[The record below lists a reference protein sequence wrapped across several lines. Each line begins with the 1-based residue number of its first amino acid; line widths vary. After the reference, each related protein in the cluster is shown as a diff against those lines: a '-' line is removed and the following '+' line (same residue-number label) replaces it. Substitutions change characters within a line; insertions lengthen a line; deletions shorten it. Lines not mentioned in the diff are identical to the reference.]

1 MNRDAQRSRQSALI
15 EEQMLELERKR
26 ALEEDEAS
34 RRERSK
40 IDARRNDSQAI
51 SDAKQRYLERKKQR
65 LAATPASASA
75 PPQLL
80 RNPVR
85 LKLYTLIEM
94 LCLVIGLRASYVQVG
109 GRGLVVVGLVEEARI
124 GEDGAVDEATA
135 CD

>member
-65 LAATPASASA
+65 LAATSVSASA
-75 PPQLL
+75 
-80 RNPVR
+80 
-85 LKLYTLIEM
+85 T
-94 LCLVIGLRASYVQVG
+94 ASTSSS
-109 GRGLVVVGLVEEARI
+109 
-124 GEDGAVDEATA
+124 ATS
-135 CD
+135 

>member
-75 PPQLL
+75 P
-80 RNPVR
+80 
-85 LKLYTLIEM
+85 
-94 LCLVIGLRASYVQVG
+94 SS
-109 GRGLVVVGLVEEARI
+109 
-124 GEDGAVDEATA
+124 ATS
-135 CD
+135 